1 MLLVLLPI
9 FILAAGMAG
18 GGAYFVAR
26 FMFPEAG
33 LRQIRRIR
41 NGLLGACLMF
51 PPVLFGLL
59 MLAEPKDPSDP
70 PVTAGVALIPAIW
83 IGMVLL
89 GIAIGLT
96 RAANKSTPGPRDS

>member
-9 FILAAGMAG
+9 FFLAAGMAG

-26 FMFPEAG
+26 FVFPEIHP
-33 LRQIRRIR
+33 RQIRRIR
-41 NGLLGACLMF
+41 NGVLGACLIF
-51 PPVLFGLL
+51 PPLLFGLL
-59 MLAEPKDPSDP
+59 MLAEPKDQADP
-70 PVTAGVALIPAIW
+70 PVTADVALIPAIW

-96 RAANKSTPGPRDS
+96 RAGKQSLFEPS